1 MAVGRQIFELHLLD
15 ASIID
20 TDAALAQV
28 NRNLADDGDVRRA
41 GANLQLARDKLAAVE
56 RRQRESEALISDI
69 QARLGPLE
77 SRTYDGS
84 VTNPRELEGMQ
95 REVNNLKNRLSN
107 AEDDYL
113 AVLDD
118 LDVASQ
124 TVTEREEQSAATD
137 TKRQHDVKTL
147 SEEKDKLEFNLLEL
161 WEKRDGKA
169 SALESAPIGLYE
181 SLRESLGG
189 LAVATI
195 GRGMCNNCRLSL
207 PMNVVQKARA
217 GRELSQ
223 CPSCTR
229 ILWVE

>member
-1 MAVGRQIFELHLLD
+1 MAVGRQIYELHLLD
-15 ASIID
+15 ASIVD
-20 TDAALAQV
+20 TEAGLASV
-28 NRNLADDGDVRRA
+28 NRKLADESEVRKA
-41 GANLQLARDKLAAVE
+41 EANLQRAREKLAEVE
-56 RRQRESEALISDI
+56 RRQRESEALIADI

-77 SRTYDGS
+77 KRTYDGS
-84 VTNPRELEGMQ
+84 VTNSRELEGMQ
-95 REVNNLKNRLSN
+95 REVENLKGRLSD
-107 AEDDYL
+107 AEDNYL
-113 AVLDD
+113 GVLDEHD
-118 LDVASQ
+118 AASKFFA
-124 TVTEREEQSAATD
+124 EREVERSD
-137 TKRQHDVKTL
+137 TEKKRKTDVKDLT
-147 SEEKDKLEFNLLEL
+147 EEKDRLEFELLEL

-169 SALESAPIGLYE
+169 AEVDGAPKGLYE
-181 SLRESLGG
+181 SLRKSLGG